1 MANRLFYVRNFII
14 AQGHPS
20 QPAKLFQDNLSC
32 MALLE
37 KGKSTSMRTK
47 HIQIRYFWIK
57 ERADNGEVV
66 IKHLATEKMGAAN
79 ALTKLVKRQQFLNER
94 QALTNWE

>member
-1 MANRLFYVRNFII
+1 
-14 AQGHPS
+14 
-20 QPAKLFQDNLSC
+20 

-47 HIQIRYFWIK
+47 HIQIRYFWI

-79 ALTKLVKRQQFLNER
+79 AVTKPVQGQQFLNER